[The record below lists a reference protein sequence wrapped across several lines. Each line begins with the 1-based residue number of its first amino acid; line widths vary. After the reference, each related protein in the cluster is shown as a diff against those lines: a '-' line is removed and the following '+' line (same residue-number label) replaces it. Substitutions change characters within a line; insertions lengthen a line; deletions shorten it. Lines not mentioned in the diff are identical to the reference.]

1 MKTDHIK
8 QVRKYINEEYDSLQ
22 KSIVATPDELDHL
35 QMFAKANQGS
45 SDFLLMQMSI
55 NYGYKLALQNI
66 TNEIHSQKYY
76 P

>member
-8 QVRKYINEEYDSLQ
+8 QVRKYINDEYDSLQ
-22 KSIVATPDELDHL
+22 KGIVATPDERDDLE
-35 QMFAKANQGS
+35 MFAKANQGS

-66 TNEIHSQKYY
+66 TNEIHSKKYY